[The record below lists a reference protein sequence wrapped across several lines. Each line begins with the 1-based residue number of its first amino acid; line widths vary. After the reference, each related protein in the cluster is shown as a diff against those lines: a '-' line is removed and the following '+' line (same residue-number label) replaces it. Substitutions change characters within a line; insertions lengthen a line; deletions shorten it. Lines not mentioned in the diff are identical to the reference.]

1 MSSQSRLPVKSRS
14 RSVRNYKGSHC
25 SKEAFRGLQEAA
37 DQYSDRLTD
46 VARALSEQDQCD
58 EIQLKHVRAAVLQ
71 GGKSPPAKRSLA
83 PLSMHIGVGIV
94 FWSLPSIL
102 SFAQPAVHFA
112 YGMLVVGIIVL
123 GYGWWKQE

>member
-1 MSSQSRLPVKSRS
+1 
-14 RSVRNYKGSHC
+14 
-25 SKEAFRGLQEAA
+25 
-37 DQYSDRLTD
+37 
-46 VARALSEQDQCD
+46 
-58 EIQLKHVRAAVLQ
+58 
-71 GGKSPPAKRSLA
+71 
-83 PLSMHIGVGIV
+83 MHIGVGIV